1 MKKFLYFLYFFLPF
15 FLWFLIYLQKP
26 DFIVIFK
33 RPINEKSL
41 ILPVQD
47 LWQIILIFFIFQ
59 LGNEILSR
67 LISQKIFGII
77 NKSFIFFHILIVLY
91 LLIFNFF

>member
-1 MKKFLYFLYFFLPF
+1 MKKFFYFLYFFLPF

-26 DFIVIFK
+26 DFFVVFK
-33 RPINEKSL
+33 RPISEKSL
-41 ILPVQD
+41 IVPIQD

>member
-1 MKKFLYFLYFFLPF
+1 MKKFFYFLYFFFPY

-26 DFIVIFK
+26 DFVVIFK
-33 RPINEKSL
+33 RPISEKSL
-41 ILPVQD
+41 IVPIQD

>member
-1 MKKFLYFLYFFLPF
+1 MKNFFYFLYFFFPY

-26 DFIVIFK
+26 GFVVIFK
-33 RPINEKSL
+33 RPISEKSL
-41 ILPVQD
+41 IVPIQD

>member
-1 MKKFLYFLYFFLPF
+1 MKNFFYFLYFFFPY

-26 DFIVIFK
+26 DFVVIFK
-33 RPINEKSL
+33 RPISEKSL
-41 ILPVQD
+41 IVPIQD

-77 NKSFIFFHILIVLY
+77 NKSFIFFHVLIVLY

>member
-1 MKKFLYFLYFFLPF
+1 MKKFFHFLYFFLPF

-26 DFIVIFK
+26 DFVVIFK

-41 ILPVQD
+41 IVPIQD

>member
-1 MKKFLYFLYFFLPF
+1 MKKIFYFLYFFLPF

-26 DFIVIFK
+26 DFVVIFK

-41 ILPVQD
+41 IVPIQD

-77 NKSFIFFHILIVLY
+77 NKSFIFFHIIIVLY

>member
-1 MKKFLYFLYFFLPF
+1 MKKFFYFLYFFFPF
-15 FLWFLIYLQKP
+15 FLWFLIYLQRP
-26 DFIVIFK
+26 DFVVIFK
-33 RPINEKSL
+33 RPISEKSL
-41 ILPVQD
+41 IVPIQD

-67 LISQKIFGII
+67 LISQKIFSII

>member
-1 MKKFLYFLYFFLPF
+1 MKKFFYFLYFFFPY

-26 DFIVIFK
+26 DFVVIFK
-33 RPINEKSL
+33 RPVFEKSL
-41 ILPVQD
+41 ILPIQD

-91 LLIFNFF
+91 LLLFNFF

>member
-1 MKKFLYFLYFFLPF
+1 MKKFFYFLYFFFPY

-26 DFIVIFK
+26 GFVVIFK

-41 ILPVQD
+41 IVPIQD

-77 NKSFIFFHILIVLY
+77 NKSFIFFHVLIVLY

>member
-1 MKKFLYFLYFFLPF
+1 MKKFLYFLYFFFPF

-26 DFIVIFK
+26 DLIVVFK
-33 RPINEKSL
+33 RPIFEKSL
-41 ILPVQD
+41 ILPIQD

>member
-1 MKKFLYFLYFFLPF
+1 MKKFFYFLYFFFPY

-26 DFIVIFK
+26 DFVVIFK

-41 ILPVQD
+41 IVPIQD

>member
-1 MKKFLYFLYFFLPF
+1 MKKFFYFLYFFFPF

-26 DFIVIFK
+26 DFVVVFK

-41 ILPVQD
+41 IVPIQD

-67 LISQKIFGII
+67 LISQKIFTII
-77 NKSFIFFHILIVLY
+77 TKSFIFFHILIVLY

>member
-1 MKKFLYFLYFFLPF
+1 MKKFFYFLYFFFPF

-26 DFIVIFK
+26 DFVVIFK

-41 ILPVQD
+41 ILPIQD

-77 NKSFIFFHILIVLY
+77 NKSFIFFHIIIVLY

>member
-1 MKKFLYFLYFFLPF
+1 MKKIFYFLYFFLPF
-15 FLWFLIYLQKP
+15 FLWFLIYLQRP
-26 DFIVIFK
+26 DFVVIFK

-41 ILPVQD
+41 IVPIQD

-77 NKSFIFFHILIVLY
+77 NKSFIFFHIIIVLY

>member
-1 MKKFLYFLYFFLPF
+1 MKNFFYFLYFFFPY

-26 DFIVIFK
+26 DFVVIFK
-33 RPINEKSL
+33 RPISEKSL
-41 ILPVQD
+41 IVPIQD